1 MKKRILHIFATI
13 LLLVSS
19 GSIHTW
25 AVPSFRERVSFVSL
39 PENTFDHSAIPQ
51 DTLIFPIPQDGSS
64 SSPLHLKDPENIKT
78 EIIYNPKTNTY
89 TLVKKI
95 GTLILEKR
103 DLSFEEYQNYNTDR
117 MIADYWRDRASAA
130 GASLTAGTG
139 LMENLIPQLKVKSEL
154 FETIFGGNTIDIRPN
169 GSAEI
174 SFAILNNRR
183 EDNAVNINQRSV
195 TTFDFNEQ
203 IQLNVHAQI
212 GDAIGFNLNY
222 NTQATF
228 SFENELKL
236 KYEGKEDNILQA
248 IEAGNINFTLPTRLI
263 SGVQNVFG
271 AKAKLKFGKLTVDAL
286 FGEQRSQTNNI
297 QLQGGAQMSEVL
309 KNIDEY
315 EENRHYFLSQYFY
328 DNYNKA
334 LSSLP
339 IINSN
344 INIIKIEVWKTNVGS
359 AIQENRNLIAF
370 SDLGENKPYSS
381 LLVGGGSPLPDQTL
395 SNNLFFHIPKE
406 SVRNINI
413 VSSYLQGKGFVS
425 GQDYE
430 KVESA
435 RKLSQSEY
443 SFNSRLGFISLN
455 QPLNADQVL
464 AVAFRYQIIGDT
476 TIYQVGEFSDEG
488 IDDPNTLVVKLLKS
502 TTLNTRNPIWKLM
515 MKNVYALNDYQI
527 SSEDFRLNI
536 LYSGDA
542 SGVPTGYF
550 NDGPKKGVP
559 LIQVFG
565 FDRMDFQHNPHPDG
579 VFDFI
584 DNASTQGGTINAYG
598 GRIYFPYVEP
608 FGKDLREI
616 LGDEAAAD
624 KYCYDSLYTLTAV
637 QARQYTEKNK
647 YQLEVMYKSA
657 AGSEISLG
665 GMNIPEGSVKVMAG
679 GIVLREGEDYTV
691 DYQMGR
697 VKIINQGY
705 LNSGTPI
712 TVSSENNSFLSPMTK
727 RLIGTRANYEF
738 SSDLNAGLT
747 FLNLRESSVTSKINY
762 GEEPISNSIWGT
774 DVAYKKE
781 LPFLTKF
788 LDWLPFYETKAKS
801 YLTFSGEFAHFI
813 PGYSSAIGQ
822 SGGTAYI
829 DDFEGASRTYELKTV
844 GFWHL
849 ASTPQ
854 DYNTT
859 GVLFRETAPATG
871 LAYGYN
877 RALLAWYT
885 IDDMFYN
892 NSRPVNITKDD
903 ISKPYTRQIL
913 QKEVFPNKDLEQGR
927 PTSVREFNMA
937 FYPSERGPYN
947 FDIGSSYS
955 AGLLPN
961 GELKNPETRW
971 GGIMRKMDITDF
983 ESANVEYIEF
993 WLMDPFI
1000 DNPNH
1005 TGGKFYI
1012 NLGDISED
1020 ILRDGRKSFEN
1031 GLPVSATA
1039 IDVDTTIWG
1048 RVPSIQAV
1056 VNAFDNDPNARRF
1069 QDVGLDGL
1077 SSGDERLFFQDF
1089 LNTLQTQL
1097 SPEAYAIVSA
1107 DPANDDFRYFRSTD
1121 FDNRDVKVLERYK
1134 RFSMPENNS
1143 PTTEQSGENYPTQ
1156 ATSMPNTEDIN
1167 QDNTLSEAENYYQY
1181 EIDLSPDR
1189 MVIGENYITDIQN
1202 SSIEMPNGKDT
1213 TCRWYQFKIPV
1224 RNPDKTVGKIEGFQS
1239 IRFMRMF
1246 LREFSEPVILRFA
1259 TLELV
1264 CGEWRKYTKELLEQ
1278 GAYPSGSQSESTV
1291 FTVSAINIEENGS
1304 RQPVPYVLPAGI
1316 ERERLYSNTSYQ
1328 DQNEQSLSL
1337 RITDLA
1343 DGDARAIYK
1352 TANLDM
1358 RQYKRLKMFIHAEK
1372 ARENDPA
1379 VNGDLTLFVR
1389 LGSDY
1394 TQNYYEYE
1402 IPLHYTPWYTSAMD
1416 DDLIWPEAN
1425 EANIDLT
1432 RLVKT
1437 KENRN
1442 AAIRSGNNEFVSSV
1456 LPYSEY
1462 EGKAKYTIVGSPT
1475 ISSVKVL
1482 LIGVRNPR
1490 KKQINDPDDMLPKSA
1505 EVWINELRLTD
1516 FDTRG
1521 GWAITGY
1528 ARTNLADLGD
1538 LSMSGSFTSAGF
1550 GTLEQ
1555 RIATL
1560 SQENTGNFDVS
1571 TNMELGKFIPEKV
1584 GLRIPMH
1591 FDYSRSVSNPKYN
1604 PLDPDV
1610 RLVTDLHTYKTEKE
1624 KDSIRQMVQAY
1635 NSSTNINFMNVR
1647 KDRTGERAL
1656 KPRFYQIENWNA
1668 SYSYSEQYSR
1678 SVDVKHNLKQQHRGS
1693 IGYAY
1698 ALRPKAV
1705 KPFAKVGFM
1714 QNKYFSILRDL
1725 TLYFQP
1731 KSLNFRTDMMRDY
1744 EETTLRS
1751 KSRGN
1756 IIMTPYYFKQFFWNR
1771 IYNIDYDFSSNLRM
1785 KYDASMR
1792 SLILEPQGKIDTK
1805 EKRDTVWQNILD
1817 LGTAQQF
1824 NQNFNAN
1831 YTIPINKLP
1840 LMDWLRTTASY
1851 NSTYIFTSSTEATRS
1866 LGNSIENSQRITLNA
1881 TASLTNLYNKVGFIK
1896 KAYTNT
1902 NKRPSFL
1909 DRRPNRPARMDKTDR
1924 ERPKKEE
1931 KDTTQPA
1938 WKVAMTKIW
1947 QGTIR
1952 FVTGIK
1958 TVSASYTDNR
1968 GTYLP
1973 GFMPEARF
1981 FGMDDKAKWAPGL
1994 GFVFGSQKDI
2004 IPQAIA
2010 DNWLSKDS
2018 LMNAAVQKKRSQQ
2031 FNGQV
2036 SVEPFKSFRIDLNF
2050 TRTYT
2055 ENFTAYYKYNAETG
2069 LVDGPLSPLRTGNFS
2084 ISVWSFFTIF
2094 ESAGKNNSGRAFQ
2107 TFLANRVPMAERL
2120 AATNRAYNSDYT
2132 GQLVRDTV
2140 TGAYFPDGYGRT
2152 SQQVLV
2158 PAFLAAYTGKDINT
2172 VSFSPF
2178 PNIPLPSW
2186 RISYNGLSEMDW
2198 VKKWANSITISNNYS
2213 STYSVSAFT
2222 SDPRVPKDNDYTY
2235 GQEWIRNDVN
2245 NDFLPI
2251 QLIDQISIN
2260 EQFSPLVKIDMNLK
2274 NSLQVNLELRTS
2286 RNISLSFSNN
2296 QLTEMKRESYVVGL
2310 GYRFKDVEINIR
2322 SGNTARNFK
2331 SDIIVRADFARN
2343 VNRTMLRKI
2352 DQNVNLLS
2360 SGMEVY
2366 TLNISGDY
2374 ALSEKILFRAFFEMK
2389 INNPYISNT
2398 VPNSNTRGGISIRV
2412 TL

>member
-1 MKKRILHIFATI
+1 MVSHAPTPVNGT
-13 LLLVSS
+13 LV
-19 GSIHTW
+19 
-25 AVPSFRERVSFVSL
+25 P
-39 PENTFDHSAIPQ
+39 TFPK
-51 DTLIFPIPQDGSS
+51 DTLIFPVPQDGSS
-64 SSPLHLKDPENIKT
+64 NSPLHLKSPNNIKT
-78 EIIYNPKTNTY
+78 EIIYDPKTNTY
-89 TLVKKI
+89 SLVKKI
-95 GTLILEKR
+95 GDLILEKR

-130 GASLTAGTG
+130 GASLTTNAG

-154 FETIFGGNTIDIRPN
+154 FETIFGGNTIDIRPM

-174 SFAILNNRR
+174 SFAVLNNRR
-183 EDNAVNINQRSV
+183 EDNSININQRSV
-195 TTFDFNEQ
+195 TSFDFDEQ
-203 IQLNVHAQI
+203 IELNVHAQI
-212 GDAIGFNLNY
+212 GEAIGFNLNY

-263 SGVQNVFG
+263 SGIQNIFG
-271 AKAKLKFGKLTVDAL
+271 AKTKLKFGKLTVDAL

-309 KNIDEY
+309 KNIDDY

-328 DNYNKA
+328 EHYNEA
-334 LSSLP
+334 LATLP

-359 AIQENRNLIAF
+359 AIQENRNLVAF
-370 SDLGENKPYSS
+370 SDIGENRPYSR
-381 LLVGGGSPLPDQTL
+381 LLVGGGSTLPHQL
-395 SNNLFFHIPKE
+395 QSNNLFFRAPRE
-406 SVRNINI
+406 SLRNINT
-413 VSSYLQGKGFVS
+413 VSNYLQGIGFIS

-435 RKLSQSEY
+435 RKLSPSEY
-443 SFNSRLGFISLN
+443 SLNSRLGFISLT

-488 IDDPNTLVVKLLKS
+488 VNDPNTLVVKLLKS
-502 TTLNTRNPIWKLM
+502 STLNTGNPIWKLM
-515 MKNVYALNDYQI
+515 MKNVYSLKDYQI
-527 SSEDFRLNI
+527 SREDFRLNI

-550 NDGPKKGVP
+550 NDGPKKGIP
-559 LIQVFG
+559 LIQIFG
-565 FDRMDFQHNPHPDG
+565 FDRMDFQQNPSPDG

-608 FGKDLREI
+608 FGKDLRQI
-616 LGDEAAAD
+616 LGDETAAN
-624 KYCYDSLYTLTAV
+624 KYCFDSLYTLTKV
-637 QARQYTEKNK
+637 QAQQYTEKNK
-647 YQLEVMYKSA
+647 YRIEAMYKSSS
-657 AGSEISLG
+657 GSEISLG

-679 GIVLREGEDYTV
+679 GIVLTEGADYTV

-712 TVSSENNSFLSPMTK
+712 TVSSENNSFFSPMTK
-727 RLIGTRANYEF
+727 RLIGSRANYEF
-738 SSDLNAGLT
+738 SSNLNVGLS

-774 DVAYKKE
+774 DLAYKTE
-781 LPFLTKF
+781 LPFLTKI
-788 LDWLPFYETKAKS
+788 LDWLPFYQTKAKS
-801 YLTFSGEFAHFI
+801 HLTFSGEFAHFI
-813 PGYSSAIGQ
+813 PGYSSAIEQ

-829 DDFEGASRTYELKTV
+829 DDFEGAARTYELKNA

-854 DYNTT
+854 DYNST
-859 GVLFRETAPATG
+859 GALFRETAPASG
-871 LAYGYN
+871 LTYGYN

-885 IDDMFYN
+885 IDDIFYG
-892 NSRPVNITKDD
+892 NSRPSNITKDD

-927 PTSVREFNMA
+927 PSSVREFNLA

-947 FDIGSSYS
+947 FDIGSAFS
-955 AGLLPN
+955 AGILPN
-961 GELKNPETRW
+961 GNLKNPESRW
-971 GGIMRKMDITDF
+971 AGIMRKMDITDF
-983 ESANVEYIEF
+983 EGANVEYIEF
-993 WLMDPFI
+993 WLMDPFL

-1005 TGGKFYI
+1005 QGGKFYI

-1031 GLPVSATA
+1031 GLPVSAA
-1039 IDVDTTIWG
+1039 IVDVDTTIWG
-1048 RVPSIQAV
+1048 RVPRIQAI
-1056 VNAFDNDPNARRF
+1056 VNAFDNDPDARRF
-1069 QDVGLDGL
+1069 QDIGLDGL
-1077 SSGDERLFFQDF
+1077 NSQDEVSFFQDF
-1089 LNTLQTQL
+1089 LNIMQTQL
-1097 SPEAYAIVSA
+1097 TPEAYASMRS
-1107 DPANDDFRYFRSTD
+1107 DPSNDDFRYFRSTD
-1121 FDNRDVKVLERYK
+1121 FDSRDVKILERYK

-1156 ATSMPNTEDIN
+1156 STSMPNTEDIN

-1181 EIDLSPDR
+1181 EIDLTPDK
-1189 MVIGENYITDIQN
+1189 MVIGENYITDIQH
-1202 SSIEMPNGKDT
+1202 SSIEMPNGTDT
-1213 TCRWYQFKIPV
+1213 TCRWYQFKVPV
-1224 RNPDKTVGKIEGFQS
+1224 RNPDKTIGNIEGFQS

-1246 LREFSEPVILRFA
+1246 LRNFSEPVILRFA

-1278 GAYPSGSQSESTV
+1278 GAYPSGSQAENTV
-1291 FTVSAINIEENGS
+1291 FTVATINIEENGA

-1316 ERERLYSNTSYQ
+1316 ERERFYSNTSYQ

-1337 RITDLA
+1337 RIMNLA

-1352 TANLDM
+1352 TANLDI
-1358 RQYKRLKMFIHAEK
+1358 RQYKKLRMFVHAEK

-1379 VNGDLTLFVR
+1379 VHGDLALFIR

-1394 TQNYYEYE
+1394 TENYYEYE
-1402 IPLHYTPWYTSAMD
+1402 IPLQYTPWYTSSMHE
-1416 DDLIWPEAN
+1416 DLIWPESN
-1425 EANIDLT
+1425 EAEVDLI
-1432 RLVKT
+1432 RMVKT

-1442 AAIRSGNNEFVSSV
+1442 AALRSGNNTVISSTI
-1456 LPYSEY
+1456 PYSEY
-1462 EGKAKYTIVGSPT
+1462 EGKAKYTVVGSPS
-1475 ISSVKVL
+1475 ISSLKVL
-1482 LIGVRNPR
+1482 MIGVRNPR
-1490 KKQINDPDDMLPKSA
+1490 KKQITDSDDMLPKSA
-1505 EVWINELRLTD
+1505 EIWINELRLTD

-1521 GWAITGY
+1521 GWAITGF

-1560 SQENTGNFDVS
+1560 SQENAGTFDIS
-1571 TNMELGKFIPEKV
+1571 TNLELGKFIPEKV
-1584 GLRIPMH
+1584 GMRIPLH
-1591 FDYSRSVSNPKYN
+1591 FDYSRSVRNPKYT

-1610 RLVTDLHTYKTEKE
+1610 RLTTDLQTYQTERE

-1635 NSSTNINFMNVR
+1635 TSSTNINFMNVR
-1647 KDRTGERAL
+1647 KDRTGEKAL
-1656 KPRFYQIENWNA
+1656 TPRFYQIENWNA
-1668 SYSYSEQYSR
+1668 SFSYSKQYQR
-1678 SVDVKHNLKQQHRGS
+1678 SVDIKHNLKQQYRGAL
-1693 IGYAY
+1693 GYAY
-1698 ALRPKAV
+1698 SLRPKAI
-1705 KPFAKVGFM
+1705 KPFGKVGFL
-1714 QNKYFSILRDL
+1714 QNKYFAILRDL

-1731 KSLNFRTDMMRDY
+1731 KSLTFHTDMMRDY
-1744 EETTLRS
+1744 EETTLRA
-1751 KSRGN
+1751 KSIGD

-1771 IYNIDYDFSSNLRM
+1771 NYTIDYDLSSNLRM

-1805 EKRDTVWQNILD
+1805 EKRDTVWQNIFD

-1840 LMDWLRTTASY
+1840 FLDWLRASSAY
-1851 NSTYIFTSSTEATRS
+1851 HATYAFTSSTEATRN
-1866 LGNSIENSQRITLNA
+1866 LGNTIENSQRITINA
-1881 TASLTNLYNKVGFIK
+1881 NASLSTLYNKVGFIK
-1896 KAYTNT
+1896 KAYENK

-1909 DRRPNRPARMDKTDR
+1909 RFAPNKDAAKTKLPTPEKGTKDSV
-1924 ERPKKEE
+1924 ESGWKEM
-1931 KDTTQPA
+1931 
-1938 WKVAMTKIW
+1938 WTKIRH
-1947 QGTIR
+1947 GSLR
-1952 FVTGIK
+1952 FITGIK
-1958 TVSASYTDNR
+1958 TISLSYNDNR

-1973 GFMPEARF
+1973 GFMPQAHF
-1981 FGMDDKAKWAPGL
+1981 FGMDNKTQWAPGF

-2004 IPQAIA
+2004 VPQAIA
-2010 DNWLSKDS
+2010 NNWLSKDS
-2018 LMNAAVQKKRSQQ
+2018 LMNAAVQKKRTQQ
-2031 FNGQV
+2031 FNGNV
-2036 SVEPFKSFRIDLNF
+2036 SIEPFKSFRIDLTF
-2050 TRTYT
+2050 TRSYS
-2055 ENFTAYYKYNAETG
+2055 ENYTAYYKYNPETQ
-2069 LVDGPLSPLRTGNFS
+2069 LVEGPMSPLRTGNFS
-2084 ISVWSFFTIF
+2084 ISTWSFFSLF
-2094 ESAGKNNSGRAFQ
+2094 ESSKENNHSEVFQ
-2107 TFLANRVPMAERL
+2107 SFLSNRIPIAERL
-2120 AATNRAYNSDYT
+2120 AAANRAYNSDYM
-2132 GQLVRDTV
+2132 GQLIQDTT
-2140 TGAYFPDGYGRT
+2140 TGAFFPDGYGRT
-2152 SQQVLV
+2152 SQQVLL
-2158 PAFLAAYTGKDINT
+2158 PAFLAAYTGKDVKTI
-2172 VSFSPF
+2172 SFNPF
-2178 PNIPLPSW
+2178 LNMPMPSW
-2186 RISYNGLSEMDW
+2186 RISYNGLSEMEW
-2198 VKKWANSITISNNYS
+2198 IKKWANSITITNNYS

-2222 SDPRVPKDNDYTY
+2222 SDPVIPKDDNYTY
-2235 GQEWIRNDVN
+2235 GHEWIRNDIN
-2245 NDFLPI
+2245 NNFIPA
-2251 QLIDQISIN
+2251 QLIDQVSIN
-2260 EQFSPLVKIDMNLK
+2260 EQFSPLIKVDMNLK
-2274 NSLQVNLELRTS
+2274 NSLQLNIELRTS
-2286 RNISLSFSNN
+2286 RNLSLSFSNN

-2322 SGNTARNFK
+2322 SGSIARKFK
-2331 SDIIVRADFARN
+2331 SDIVLRADFTRN
-2343 VNRTMLRKI
+2343 VNRTTLRKI

-2366 TLNISGDY
+2366 TINFSGDY
-2374 ALSEKILFRAFFEMK
+2374 AISEKILVRAFFEMK

-2398 VPNSNTRGGISIRV
+2398 VPNSNTRGGVSIRV